1 MFWTYLFSLRKK
13 RKVQVL
19 KNKIRKIFGPMWDDV
34 TEQFRILHNKELCDF
49 YRSASITGAVVA
61 Q

>member
-1 MFWTYLFSLRKK
+1 LREEHTL
-13 RKVQVL
+13 QVSE
-19 KNKIRKIFGPMWDDV
+19 NKIRKIFGPMWDDV